1 MDGSEGAVKS
11 ALRELNNIVSTI
23 KAPPIYKI
31 IASQFIAVGF
41 ITTVGYTTL
50 GWISA
55 YSLLLGGM
63 ICAVPNAYFTVKAFR
78 YRGARAAQKIV
89 RAFYVGEAVKILLIC
104 AGFALTFVYVEPL
117 SSGALFAGFVLVYL
131 TGLLATT
138 QLTDKTKN

>member
-1 MDGSEGAVKS
+1 M
-11 ALRELNNIVSTI
+11 STI

-31 IASQFIAVGF
+31 IASQLIAVGF

-63 ICAVPNAYFTVKAFR
+63 ICAVPNAYFSFKAFR

-89 RAFYVGEAVKILLIC
+89 RAFYLGEAIKILLMG
-104 AGFALTFVYVEPL
+104 AGFALAFIYVEPL
-117 SSGALFAGFVLVYL
+117 SSRALFAGFIVVYL
-131 TGLLATT
+131 VGLLATVRVT
-138 QLTDKTKN
+138 RKTNY

>member
-1 MDGSEGAVKS
+1 M
-11 ALRELNNIVSTI
+11 STI

-41 ITTVGYTTL
+41 ITTVGYATL
-50 GWISA
+50 GWICA

-89 RAFYVGEAVKILLIC
+89 RAFYLGEAVKILLMC

-117 SSGALFAGFVLVYL
+117 SSGALFAGFILIYL
-131 TGLLATT
+131 TGLLATI

>member
-1 MDGSEGAVKS
+1 M
-11 ALRELNNIVSTI
+11 STI

-31 IASQFIAVGF
+31 IASQLFAVGF

-63 ICAVPNAYFTVKAFR
+63 ICTVPNAYFSFKAFR

-89 RAFYVGEAVKILLIC
+89 RAFYLGEAVKILLMG
-104 AGFALTFVYVEPL
+104 AGFALSFIYVEPL
-117 SSGALFAGFVLVYL
+117 SSRALFAGFITVYL
-131 TGLLATT
+131 VGLMATMRVT
-138 QLTDKTKN
+138 RKTNY

>member
-1 MDGSEGAVKS
+1 M
-11 ALRELNNIVSTI
+11 STI

-31 IASQFIAVGF
+31 IASQLIAVGF

-63 ICAVPNAYFTVKAFR
+63 ICAVPNAYFSFKAFR

-89 RAFYVGEAVKILLIC
+89 RAFYLGEAVKILLMG
-104 AGFALTFVYVEPL
+104 AGFALSFIYVEPL
-117 SSGALFAGFVLVYL
+117 SSRALFAGFITVYL
-131 TGLLATT
+131 VGLMATMRVT
-138 QLTDKTKN
+138 RKTNY

>member
-1 MDGSEGAVKS
+1 M
-11 ALRELNNIVSTI
+11 STI

-31 IASQFIAVGF
+31 IASQLIAVGF

-63 ICAVPNAYFTVKAFR
+63 ICTVPNAYFSFKAFR

-89 RAFYVGEAVKILLIC
+89 RAFYLGEAVKILLMG
-104 AGFALTFVYVEPL
+104 AGFALSFIYVEPL
-117 SSGALFAGFVLVYL
+117 SSRALFAGFITVYL
-131 TGLLATT
+131 VGLMATMRVT
-138 QLTDKTKN
+138 RKTNY